1 MIDRG
6 KLAAVGAGCSYVLL
20 LNGHGRNVAFVREG
34 FLFGSWASTDAASA
48 AVETDSRAASFFN
61 RPFVH
66 VVDNGDVNV
75 VHVAVIEEVIASPV
89 AAGVAVSNV
98 AEAVVDAAVE
108 ADVRTPVTFIPKV
121 VAVAPAPV
129 TRSPKHSDFGRFHP
143 GARHPEIAA
152 VIAVTPVTRSPDI
165 AFSGDYGLLVDGQ
178 LGRSDCDRKHNL
190 SRGGG
195 GCRENR
201 EKAC

>member
-1 MIDRG
+1 
-6 KLAAVGAGCSYVLL
+6 VLL
-20 LNGHGRNVAFVREG
+20 LNGCGRDVAFVREG
-34 FLFGSWASTDAASA
+34 FLFGSWASADAARA
-48 AVETDSRAASFFN
+48 AVETDARAAPLLVRFL
-61 RPFVH
+61 
-66 VVDNGDVNV
+66 VNV
-75 VHVAVIEEVIASPV
+75 VDDGHVDVIHAAVVEKVVAGPV
-89 AAGVAVSNV
+89 TAAVALPTV
-98 AEAVVDAAVE
+98 AETVVDAAVE

-121 VAVAPAPV
+121 VAVTPSPV
-129 TRSPKHSDFGRFHP
+129 TWSPKDTDLGGFNPSAGN
-143 GARHPEIAA
+143 PEITA

-178 LGRSDCDRKHNL
+178 LGRSDPYRYDNL